1 MTAERTLI
9 EQRLSTGLL
18 LLGRHYSRQ
27 LDQVVNAYQLSA
39 ASALP
44 LAILN
49 RMGDGTRQGALAN
62 ALGIE
67 GPGLVRQLDLLCS
80 RGLVERIEDTSDR
93 RAKKLYLTVDGRKV
107 ALKVEARF
115 ARLRSTLLT
124 GIPNEDIEACLR
136 VFKLLE
142 MRMGNASD
150 PGRGE
155 R

>member
-1 MTAERTLI
+1 MANDRTLI
-9 EQRLSTGLL
+9 EQELATGLV

-27 LDQVVNAYQLSA
+27 LDKEVDEHGLSG

-62 ALGIE
+62 ALGVE

-80 RGLVERIEDTSDR
+80 RGLVERIEDPTDR
-93 RAKKLYLTVDGRKV
+93 RAKTLHLTVDGMNV
-107 ALKVEARF
+107 ALAVEASF
-115 ARLRSTLLT
+115 ARLRSDLLT
-124 GIPNEDIEACLR
+124 DIPNDDIYTCLR
-136 VFKLLE
+136 IFRLIE
-142 MRMGNASD
+142 MRMNGPAGPD
-150 PGRGE
+150 RPE